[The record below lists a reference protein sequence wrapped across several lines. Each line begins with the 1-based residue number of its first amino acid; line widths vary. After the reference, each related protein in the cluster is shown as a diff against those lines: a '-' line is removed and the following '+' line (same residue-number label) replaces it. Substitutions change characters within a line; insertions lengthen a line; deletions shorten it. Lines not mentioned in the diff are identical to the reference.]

1 MNRLPRRA
9 ALALP
14 ALLAA
19 PGARASDWPTRPIRL
34 LVGFAAG
41 GAHDGAARFVAP
53 ELSRILGQ
61 SVVVEN
67 RAGASG
73 NLMSQQLVAAPADGY
88 TLGLAGL
95 QITTNPWMIAN
106 PGYSP
111 DDLVVVGQIAALPVV
126 VIASIKSG
134 IRDFPGLIAAAR
146 AKDGGLTAAS
156 GGYGTTSHL
165 GPELVFRNQGVRYTI
180 VVYRGGGPALQGLIS
195 GETDVTFDIASPGHR
210 PNFEAGT
217 LRPLAVLQ
225 ATREPALPDIPAV
238 AEFGLGPEVFVRSW
252 LGLMVRAGTPP
263 EIIARLHQALNQA
276 LAVPEVKE
284 RMERLGMVVTP
295 SPTQA
300 DAQALYRTELAR
312 WGALIR
318 AANIRIEG

>member
-1 MNRLPRRA
+1 M
-9 ALALP
+9 
-14 ALLAA
+14 
-19 PGARASDWPTRPIRL
+19 
-34 LVGFAAG
+34 
-41 GAHDGAARFVAP
+41 
-53 ELSRILGQ
+53 
-61 SVVVEN
+61 VVEN

-225 ATREPALPDIPAV
+225 ATREAALPDIPAV

-252 LGLMVRAGTPP
+252 LGLMVRTGTPP
-263 EIIARLHQALNQA
+263 EVIARLHQALNQA

-295 SPTQA
+295 SPAQA

>member
-1 MNRLPRRA
+1 MRLISRRA
-9 ALALP
+9 ALAAP

-19 PGARASDWPTRPIRL
+19 PSARAQSWPSRPIRL

-53 ELSRILGQ
+53 ELSRLLGQ
-61 SVVVEN
+61 TVVVEN
-67 RAGASG
+67 KPGASG
-73 NLMSQQLVAAPADGY
+73 NLTSQAVVAAPADGY
-88 TLGLAGL
+88 TLGMAGL
-95 QITTNPWMIAN
+95 QITTNPWMLTN

-126 VIASIKSG
+126 VMASVKSG
-134 IRDFPGLIAAAR
+134 IRDFPGMIAAAKQ
-146 AKDGGLTAAS
+146 KDGALTVAS

-165 GPELVFRNQGVRYTI
+165 GPELIFRSVGAKYTI

-195 GETDVTFDIASPGHR
+195 GETDVMFDIASPGHR

-217 LRPLAVLQ
+217 LRPLGVLQ
-225 ATREPALPDIPAV
+225 GTREPALPEIPAIS
-238 AEFGLGPEVFVRSW
+238 EFGFGPDVFVRSW

-263 EIIARLHQALNQA
+263 EISARLHQALNQA
-276 LAVPEVKE
+276 LAAPEVKE
-284 RMERLGMVVTP
+284 RMERMGMVVTP
-295 SPTQA
+295 SPRQE
-300 DAQALYRTELAR
+300 DAQTLYKTELAR
-312 WGALIR
+312 WGELIR